1 MITSGMFTSNT
12 PEWGTPQAFFDEL
25 DKEFHFDLDVAAS
38 DGNHKCAKYY
48 TKETD
53 GLANLSH
60 WGWASLVQSSI
71 RERDRQMG
79 EGLR

>member
-60 WGWASLVQSSI
+60 WGGASLVQSSV

>member
-38 DGNHKCAKYY
+38 DDNHKCDKYY

-60 WGWASLVQSSI
+60 WGGASLVQSSV

>member
-38 DGNHKCAKYY
+38 DENHKCARYY
-48 TKETD
+48 TKEAD
-53 GLANLSH
+53 GLAMLSH
-60 WGWASLVQSSI
+60 WGGKSGVIL
-71 RERDRQMG
+71 RTGER
-79 EGLR
+79 

>member
-38 DGNHKCAKYY
+38 DDNHKCSRYY

-60 WGWASLVQSSI
+60 WGWGKSGVIL
-71 RERDRQMG
+71 RTGER
-79 EGLR
+79 